1 MNCNIYKTNNQL
13 QLHKIVNCAIIA
25 LYGVMTFK
33 TFNVILTS
41 EAINVTYSEEL
52 ININNKLCENDSMYS
67 IVLLSAE
74 ALTIT
79 LSGYRCYLDGKYFIC
94 LNSADKLA
102 IHSGRFEA
110 ENLSFQPYFYNVNL
124 NHQIIGAIFY
134 DEMRE
139 KYGYPDFRLFRM
151 RDTDYFGIVHISDE
165 EYNTAMLYYEQAKR
179 NIAAHADDVM
189 WSCRAR
195 ADIISILRIAEAA
208 YLGKKSGLE
217 NEVLRYIYDNINSE
231 INIDVLCSRFNT
243 NRTSLAQL
251 IKEKTGLPP
260 MKFILETRLVQSCPD
275 LLFTNISINEIAE
288 KYGFSNANYYIRS
301 FKKRFGKS
309 PLQYRKSG
317 FEARIRD
324 EEIYHRRAEKEIT
337 EMTVD
342 EFIDYYNK
350 GLGRAIIKLKQQKDK
365 TPFKKPYIE
374 CIVQREHY
382 GSDVYEKEILD
393 VFDDESFTKE
403 VEETL
408 LNELSKNFTTWHI
421 PLLILL
427 GKRNE
432 LEEIIEHY
440 YKSSYAELLEYT
452 KKPWDGEEYPQC
464 AKTFM
469 SAASA
474 LGRYIKAGDKRI
486 KEILFDIADLYEYTE
501 FPVVPTFQNPLYQIL
516 DGVGREHFFMILDE
530 VVKEHKHGN
539 DIDIRKDIIII
550 PDDADPEDVI
560 VPDLGE
566 DFNLADTILN
576 DKELKRENLDI
587 WFKYKKDDKESV
599 KRIAQA
605 AIDETDLERKIY
617 LLYFFCVSN
626 GQYVLPEEFPLD
638 VTPLVEWLEK
648 EDYNI
653 SDTPPFGISENILQI
668 LEHKKLDIVRKIGL
682 MMFYDERY
690 AEGSARYYAISLRFG
705 VNYNPDEDK
714 ADFIALLR
722 SPNKTDREYAIRVLS
737 RDLRI
742 GVEGLPLEMLSHVY
756 ANYPTVWSRHDF
768 CKLLVK
774 KDIMPEDLK
783 EECLYDYNKRTRELF
798 LKNPKP
804 KKKLFSMF
812 GMPPKMPKDK

>member
-1 MNCNIYKTNNQL
+1 M
-13 QLHKIVNCAIIA
+13 
-25 LYGVMTFK
+25 
-33 TFNVILTS
+33 
-41 EAINVTYSEEL
+41 TYSEQL
-52 ININNKLCENDSMYS
+52 INVNDKFSENNSMYS
-67 IVLLSAE
+67 LILLSAKS
-74 ALTIT
+74 LTIT
-79 LSGYRCYLDGKYFIC
+79 LSGYRCYLDGKYIVC

-102 IHSGRFEA
+102 VHSGHYEA
-110 ENLSFQPYFYNVNL
+110 ENLSFQPYFYNINL

-151 RDTDYFGIVHISDE
+151 RDNDYFGIIHISDE
-165 EYNTAMLYYEQAKR
+165 EYITAALYYDQAKR
-179 NIAAHADDVM
+179 DIATHTDDVM

-217 NEVLRYIYDNINSE
+217 NEILRYIYDNINCE
-231 INIDVLCSRFNT
+231 ISLDALCIKFNT

-260 MKFILETRLVQSCPD
+260 MKYFLETRLTQSCPD
-275 LLFTNISINEIAE
+275 LLFTQLPINEIAE
-288 KYGFSNANYYIRS
+288 NYGFSDANYYIRA
-301 FKKRFGKS
+301 FKKRFGKT
-309 PLQYRKSG
+309 PLQYRKDG
-317 FEARIRD
+317 WEARIRD

-337 EMTVD
+337 EMTVE

-350 GLGRAIIKLKQQKDK
+350 GLGRAIIKLKEQKDK

-374 CIVQREHY
+374 CLLQREHY
-382 GSDVYEKEILD
+382 GSDIYEKEIID
-393 VFDDESFTKE
+393 IFDDESFTKE

-408 LNELSKNFTTWHI
+408 LSEVSQKFVTKHLPF
-421 PLLILL
+421 LILL

-432 LEEIIEHY
+432 LEEIIENY
-440 YKSSYAELLEYT
+440 YKTSYAELLEYT
-452 KKPWDGEEYPQC
+452 KKPWDGEQYPKF

-469 SAASA
+469 SAACA
-474 LGRYIKAGDKRI
+474 LGRYIKVGDKRI
-486 KEILFDIADLYEYTE
+486 KEILFDIADLYEYAE
-501 FPVVPTFQNPLYQIL
+501 FPVVPTYQNPLFQIL

-530 VVKEHKHGN
+530 VVKEHKYGK
-539 DIDIRKDIIII
+539 DIDIRKDIIVI
-550 PDDADPEDVI
+550 PDGADPEDVF
-560 VPDLGE
+560 VPEMGE

-576 DKELKRENLDI
+576 DKELKSENLDI

-605 AIDETDLERKIY
+605 AIDETDLERKAH

-626 GQYVLPEEFPLD
+626 GPYILPEEFPLD
-638 VTPLVEWLEK
+638 VTPLVELLEK
-648 EDYNI
+648 EDYHI

-668 LEHKKLDIVRKIGL
+668 LKHKKLDIVRKIGL
-682 MMFYDERY
+682 MMFYDERF
-690 AEGSARYYAISLRFG
+690 AEGSGRYYAISLRFG

-722 SPNKTDREYAIRVLS
+722 SPNKRDREYAICVLS
-737 RDLRI
+737 RDIRI
-742 GVEGLPLEMLSHVY
+742 GIEGLPLEMLSHVY
-756 ANYPTVWSRHDF
+756 ANYPTVWNRHDF
-768 CKLLVK
+768 CELLVE
-774 KDIMPEDLK
+774 KDIMPDELK
-783 EECLYDYNKRTRELF
+783 EECLYDYDKHTRELF

-812 GMPPKMPKDK
+812 GMPPKMPEDK